1 MKYKLEKNP
10 NGTVTQV
17 INADGGSVYDLR
29 PELRKLNQEALERP
43 TPGKLGELGNLGV
56 VNFSFTDTAWPSQ
69 QTLIQQ
75 YNTSNTTGGANF
87 LVMFSDATS
96 GPPAV
101 NSKANYYNIKD
112 IKCDVQ
118 PQTNVQLRDDSY
130 VQFYLLRNIDGSNT
144 PAGQKIPAAT
154 PIFTNDTSATFN
166 FFTGGSK
173 EAYQY
178 ISVPIIG
185 SSNPIATNS
194 DGLRCSGI
202 ALKTVCLNSVNAEDW
217 STIRINVIVNIDISS
232 VSSTY

>member
-10 NGTVTQV
+10 NGTVSQV
-17 INADGGSVYDLR
+17 INGDGGSVYDLR
-29 PELRKLNQEALERP
+29 PELRKLNEEALNRP

-75 YNTSNTTGGANF
+75 YNTANTTGEVNF
-87 LVMFSDATS
+87 SVMFSNATS

-118 PQTNVQLRDDSY
+118 PQTNVQLRDDSF
-130 VQFYLLRNIDGSNT
+130 VQFYLLRNIDDLNT
-144 PAGQKIPAAT
+144 ALGQKIPAST
-154 PIFTNDTSATFN
+154 PIFASDTSATFN
-166 FFTGGSK
+166 FFTGGAK
-173 EAYQY
+173 ESYQY
-178 ISVPIIG
+178 ISVPVVG
-185 SSNPIATNS
+185 SSNPIASNS
-194 DGLRCSGI
+194 EGVRCAGI
-202 ALKTVCLNSVNAEDW
+202 GLKTVCLNSVNAEDW

-232 VSSTY
+232 VSSTF